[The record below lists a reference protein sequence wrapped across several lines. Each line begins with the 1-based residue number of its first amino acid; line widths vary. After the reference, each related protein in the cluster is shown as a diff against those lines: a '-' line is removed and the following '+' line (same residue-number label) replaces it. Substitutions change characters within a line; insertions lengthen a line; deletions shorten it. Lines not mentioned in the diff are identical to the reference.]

1 MLYSTGILIILY
13 KAHQKKDEEKMTE
26 YRQWI
31 SSLLNELNVDADV
44 YASYVIGILE
54 DAGGQDDEEVEE
66 SIAEILSSALVRH

>member
-1 MLYSTGILIILY
+1 
-13 KAHQKKDEEKMTE
+13 MTE

-31 SSLLNELNVDADV
+31 SSLLTELNIDADV

-66 SIAEILSSALVRH
+66 SIAEILSSALVRK